1 MITPIMRRRA
11 YKKWIILAGI
21 VCLSGADHLGWLT
34 GPAGD
39 DRARYHGVECVVTYV
54 SDGDTIDVDLPDGRK
69 ATTRIRLWG
78 VDCPEIA
85 HDPEET
91 GAYFGEIAK
100 DFVQEHVHGRRVRLA
115 LDPNRDPRDKYGRL
129 LSFVYLA
136 DSGEMLNE
144 LLVQEGLAYA
154 DRRFDHAYNLRFQT
168 LEKRAAKKAVGQW
181 ADVSVE
187 QMPAWRQRM
196 LKVGTIR

>member
-1 MITPIMRRRA
+1 MIAPIMRRRA
-11 YKKWIILAGI
+11 HKKWIVLAGI

-39 DRARYHGVECVVTYV
+39 DRARYHGVVCVVTYV
-54 SDGDTIDVDLPDGRK
+54 ADGDTFDVDLPDGRK

-115 LDPNRDPRDKYGRL
+115 LD
-129 LSFVYLA
+129 LA

-144 LLVQEGLAYA
+144 VLVQEGLAYA
-154 DRRFDHAYNLRFQT
+154 DRRFDHAYKLRFQT
-168 LEKRAAKKAVGQW
+168 LEKRAAKKAVGLW

-187 QMPAWRQRM
+187 KMPAWRQRM
-196 LKVGTIR
+196 LKAGAIR